1 MILTGQH
8 VIQAWATDQADLE
21 DVSGTTFKWHLDH
34 TDPVLRLTLNSQEHG
49 GGSGGSGDSG
59 GGSGSTLGS
68 VIVDQ
73 TPTAIALITR
83 HSTVNVALS
92 TNENVQSVQLLV
104 HEEGMRYWTRSR
116 HIYFILH

>member
-34 TDPVLRLTLNSQEHG
+34 TDPVLRLSLNSQEHG
-49 GGSGGSGDSG
+49 GSGSSGGSG

-92 TNENVQSVQLLV
+92 TNENVRSVQLLV
-104 HEEGMRYWTRSR
+104 HKEGMPYWPQSR
-116 HIYFILH
+116 HMYFLSY

>member
-1 MILTGQH
+1 MLILTGQH

-34 TDPVLRLTLNSQEHG
+34 TDPVLRLSLNSQEHG
-49 GGSGGSGDSG
+49 SSGGNGGSGN
-59 GGSGSTLGS
+59 TLGS

-92 TNENVQSVQLLV
+92 TNENVRSVQLLV
-104 HEEGMRYWTRSR
+104 HKEGMPYWPQSR
-116 HIYFILH
+116 HMYFLSY

>member
-49 GGSGGSGDSG
+49 SSGGSGGSG

-73 TPTAIALITR
+73 TPIAIALITR

-92 TNENVQSVQLLV
+92 TNENVRSVQLRV
-104 HEEGMRYWTRSR
+104 HKEGMPYWPQSR
-116 HIYFILH
+116 HMYFLSY

>member
-1 MILTGQH
+1 MLILTGQH

-34 TDPVLRLTLNSQEHG
+34 TDPMLRLSLNSQEHG
-49 GGSGGSGDSG
+49 GSGGS